1 MARRDIVMGEHY
13 PCRCQTGCDK
23 WLAFDWFGDV
33 LIATVGDEDDN
44 GDLIEVAA
52 VVLNREQMIAV
63 RDELDAL
70 IAAIER
76 MEKQDAG

>member
-1 MARRDIVMGEHY
+1 MARRDVVMGDHY
-13 PCRCQTGCDK
+13 SCQCQNGCDK

-44 GDLIEVAA
+44 GDMIEVAA
-52 VVLNREQMIAV
+52 VILSREQMVAV

-70 IAAIER
+70 IEAISR
-76 MEKQDAG
+76 MENQP